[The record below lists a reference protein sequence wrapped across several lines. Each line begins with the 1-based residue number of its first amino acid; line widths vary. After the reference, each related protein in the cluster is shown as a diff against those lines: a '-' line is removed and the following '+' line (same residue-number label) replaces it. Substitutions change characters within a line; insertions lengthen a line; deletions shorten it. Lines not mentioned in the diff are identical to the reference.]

1 MALVRIISHGLVINL
16 SYDFDIK
23 KIFIVVRTCTHIYI
37 YACICTGF
45 AARSVGEA
53 TVTDDEITE
62 PEMSDIQQKDIEA
75 NNNQFL
81 QRPTRKRF
89 KSSVKKVDEVD
100 KEDCKNACSTSGPES
115 DSDAEIYQIRPTRS
129 GRVPRVRKL
138 QGPDINNLHNNT
150 GIDDRGDNTFDMSLD
165 NNDENNVVES
175 RSKRN
180 NTVIDND
187 VYPDVITSAIP
198 NIGEV
203 EPGSVV
209 ILSKESSEEP
219 GETVLQVYMVS
230 SNVEAINIPI
240 ENDVI
245 PVIKTKNTSS
255 EILTTATVTGTP
267 NGPEVKSIV
276 GKKEQECER
285 DLL

>member
-1 MALVRIISHGLVINL
+1 M
-16 SYDFDIK
+16 YQF
-23 KIFIVVRTCTHIYI
+23 
-37 YACICTGF
+37 CTGF

-89 KSSVKKVDEVD
+89 KSNVKKVDEVD

-138 QGPDINNLHNNT
+138 QGPDINNLHNT
-150 GIDDRGDNTFDMSLD
+150 AIDDRADNSLDMSLD
-165 NNDENNVVES
+165 NNDEKNVVVES
-175 RSKRN
+175 KSKRN

-209 ILSKESSEEP
+209 ILSKESSDEP

-230 SNVEAINIPI
+230 SNVESINIPI
-240 ENDVI
+240 ENDLV
-245 PVIKTKNTSS
+245 PMKKKETSS
-255 EILTTATVTGTP
+255 EILTTATATATP
-267 NGPEVKSIV
+267 NGQEVKSIV
-276 GKKEQECER
+276 GEKEQECET

>member
-1 MALVRIISHGLVINL
+1 MS
-16 SYDFDIK
+16 
-23 KIFIVVRTCTHIYI
+23 
-37 YACICTGF
+37 
-45 AARSVGEA
+45 
-53 TVTDDEITE
+53 EI
-62 PEMSDIQQKDIEA
+62 QHKDIEA

-81 QRPTRKRF
+81 QRPRKRL
-89 KSSVKKVDEVD
+89 KSSVKRTDEVT
-100 KEDCKNACSTSGPES
+100 EEGKNACSTSGPES

-138 QGPDINNLHNNT
+138 QGPDINNLHST
-150 GIDDRGDNTFDMSLD
+150 GTEQSEHSEGILL
-165 NNDENNVVES
+165 ENNEETVKS
-175 RSKRN
+175 TNTSN
-180 NTVIDND
+180 DTVINNE

-209 ILSKESSEEP
+209 ILSKESPEEP

-230 SNVEAINIPI
+230 SNVDALNIPI
-240 ENDVI
+240 ENDIV
-245 PVIKTKNTSS
+245 PIKTQS
-255 EILTTATVTGTP
+255 EVLATTP
-267 NGPEVKSIV
+267 NASEVKSIV